1 MGNKQDQPSALGVG
15 WIVRDS
21 KNVRVNTRF
30 RNQREF
36 VNSARNLAEHT
47 NTSDMINSSYID
59 KPFFEKKKG

>member
-1 MGNKQDQPSALGVG
+1 MVNKQDQPSALGVD

-36 VNSARNLAEHT
+36 VNSSENLAEHT
-47 NTSDMINSSYID
+47 NASYRISKASIN
-59 KPFFEKKKG
+59 KPFLEKKKE

>member
-1 MGNKQDQPSALGVG
+1 MRNKQDQPSALGVD

-47 NTSDMINSSYID
+47 NTSDRINSSYIN
-59 KPFFEKKKG
+59 KPFIKKEKE